1 MDFTSMVHPWPEERH
16 DVFVS
21 SHTLLAGLAQQ
32 TASQS
37 GETDLYPPLPDL
49 HAKECEHRQTE
60 PQLPNH
66 STSQTVGPVKTNG
79 FTLPRKGSSI
89 VSGFGAIMHFIYIY
103 HIFIH
108 IFIFIL
114 NVSLCF
120 SSVVRK
126 SVSGRSLLPP
136 SHPDLSHKLPTPC
149 WKNHGKN
156 PMGNRS
162 ICCQGAETKP
172 SRCASSQ

>member
-37 GETDLYPPLPDL
+37 GETDLYPPLPGL

-89 VSGFGAIMHFIYIY
+89 VSGFGAIMHIYIY
-103 HIFIH
+103 IYIYYY
-108 IFIFIL
+108 L
-114 NVSLCF
+114 YL
-120 SSVVRK
+120 
-126 SVSGRSLLPP
+126 
-136 SHPDLSHKLPTPC
+136 
-149 WKNHGKN
+149 
-156 PMGNRS
+156 
-162 ICCQGAETKP
+162 
-172 SRCASSQ
+172 

>member
-89 VSGFGAIMHFIYIY
+89 VSGFGAIMHIYIY
-103 HIFIH
+103 IH
-108 IFIFIL
+108 IHILLFIFIGM
-114 NVSLCF
+114 S
-120 SSVVRK
+120 
-126 SVSGRSLLPP
+126 
-136 SHPDLSHKLPTPC
+136 T
-149 WKNHGKN
+149 
-156 PMGNRS
+156 
-162 ICCQGAETKP
+162 
-172 SRCASSQ
+172 

>member
-89 VSGFGAIMHFIYIY
+89 VSGFGAIMHFIYISY
-103 HIFIH
+103 IYTYIH
-108 IFIFIL
+108 IYIECISMFFL
-114 NVSLCF
+114 SRAKKCF
-120 SSVVRK
+120 RK
-126 SVSGRSLLPP
+126 VTP
-136 SHPDLSHKLPTPC
+136 S
-149 WKNHGKN
+149 
-156 PMGNRS
+156 
-162 ICCQGAETKP
+162 AKP
-172 SRCASSQ
+172 SRPKP